1 LITKNSK
8 IYVAGHNGMV
18 GSSIIRLLNKSEYK
32 NIIITPREKLD
43 LRNQS
48 NVSNFFK
55 RNRIDAVIVAAAK
68 VGGIYANDVYRADF
82 IYDNLTIQNNIIK
95 SSFDNGI
102 KDLIFLGSS
111 CIYPKYAKQP
121 IKEEYLLSGFLEKTN
136 EPYAIAKIA
145 GLKLCE
151 SFNIQYGTNYKCL
164 MPCNLFGPKDNYNLN
179 NSHFFPA
186 LISKVCSASHNQLD
200 NITLWG
206 NGNPKRELM
215 YVDDLAR
222 ACIHFLRKKTEQ
234 SLINVGSGIEM
245 QIKQYAKLIM
255 HELNLNLKIKYDKS
269 KPNGTPRKVIDS
281 SYANKEGWYPKFSLK
296 SGIKLT
302 IDDYKKNILKEKF

>member
-1 LITKNSK
+1 
-8 IYVAGHNGMV
+8 
-18 GSSIIRLLNKSEYK
+18 
-32 NIIITPREKLD
+32 
-43 LRNQS
+43 
-48 NVSNFFK
+48 
-55 RNRIDAVIVAAAK
+55 
-68 VGGIYANDVYRADF
+68 
-82 IYDNLTIQNNIIK
+82 
-95 SSFDNGI
+95 
-102 KDLIFLGSS
+102 
-111 CIYPKYAKQP
+111 
-121 IKEEYLLSGFLEKTN
+121 
-136 EPYAIAKIA
+136 
-145 GLKLCE
+145 
-151 SFNIQYGTNYKCL
+151 
-164 MPCNLFGPKDNYNLN
+164 
-179 NSHFFPA
+179 
-186 LISKVCSASHNQLD
+186 
-200 NITLWG
+200 
-206 NGNPKRELM
+206 M